1 MSKTLNTLLAQ
12 RGWISHIDDE
22 RSEGNSIIVT
32 LKPDWFFVLENSGG
46 VRGFD
51 TVREVEEGTRKGAVY
66 KTK

>member
-12 RGWISHIDDE
+12 RGWISNIDDE

-32 LKPDWFFVLENSGG
+32 LKHDWFFVLENRGG

-51 TVREVEEGTRKGAVY
+51 NVREVEEGTRKGAVY
-66 KTK
+66 KSA

>member
-22 RSEGNSIIVT
+22 RSEDNSIIVT
-32 LKPDWFFVLENSGG
+32 LKPDWFFVLENRGG